1 MVIALRRLNN
11 SEFVL
16 NADFIET
23 LEATPDTVISLIN
36 GKKLVVKDPIE
47 EIVRKVI
54 KYKQLCNQTL
64 RVVGER
70 SARGDISAPSA
81 GS

>member
-54 KYKQLCNQTL
+54 KYKQLSNHTL
-64 RVVGER
+64 RVVGE
-70 SARGDISAPSA
+70 SATRGDLSAPSA